1 MAPKR
6 SGPRGRDEVPSVLA
20 AALAPHVDQ
29 LAAAAAERE
38 AELVAEQRVRA
49 ERAKVSRLDEA
60 ELMQLIFTHLDDD
73 NPRVC
78 VGIEFD
84 RLVVLREPAQV
95 EPVAAEPVG
104 VELAKPEPA
113 TGIEPSGVEPTPRLA
128 GHVWSGHGWSDE
140 VIAIDPA
147 ALDRPGLD
155 AKQRALLRRAS
166 GRSLPTLNLRRLER
180 EPAIAHLEIF
190 VHACRQQ
197 RLRCVRVITGKGIE
211 SKAEPVLKRAVL
223 HWCRREGLASAPE
236 LDVHGEFGALV
247 IELVR

>member
-38 AELVAEQRVRA
+38 AQIVAEQRVRA

-95 EPVAAEPVG
+95 EPVAVEAAVAEPVAI
-104 VELAKPEPA
+104 EQAEPAKPEP
-113 TGIEPSGVEPTPRLA
+113 VEPTPRLA
-128 GHVWSGHGWSDE
+128 GHVWIGRGWSDE

-147 ALDRPGLD
+147 TLDRPGLD